1 MLYEAAYWNPEGLRP
16 LKEEAL
22 SEEPKLARYLEGWGR
37 PGDAAVVAVDL
48 SSGRRLGAAWYRLMT
63 SEEPGYGFV
72 NDSTPEVALAIV
84 PDHRGRGMG
93 GALLREIRDV
103 ARSRGHGALSLS
115 VEHGNPALGLY
126 ERNGFVK
133 LFETEDAWTMKKDLL
148 TDETRPDDQH
158 ANP

>member
-1 MLYEAAYWNPEGLRP
+1 MYEAANWNPERP
-16 LKEEAL
+16 RLPKEEFS

-37 PGDAAVVAVDL
+37 PVDEAAVAVDL

-72 NDSTPEVALAIV
+72 DDSIPEVALAIL

-103 ARSRGHGALSLS
+103 ARSRGYGALSLS
-115 VEHGNPALGLY
+115 VEHGNPALRLY

-133 LFETEDAWTMKKDLL
+133 LFETENAWTMKTDLS
-148 TDETRPDDQH
+148 DGE
-158 ANP
+158 A